1 MRTFA
6 DRALVDVEMNTP
18 DRILARSEPWHTEDT
33 DTDRHLDP
41 EDDTEQLDMAGIK
54 GIPRDALRQILLFL
68 VPRGAHRQ
76 KWRQAAVRLAIISRI
91 LNIDDTGKETLEA
104 LATQLGVTR
113 SLLSLRQLEI
123 ADQFNLGKLRSSK
136 SAAARKAYS
145 ISASNTH
152 RKVHER
158 RQAASGNLTDKT
170 TTASL

>member
-1 MRTFA
+1 
-6 DRALVDVEMNTP
+6 MNSP
-18 DRILARSEPWHTEDT
+18 DRLLARKEAWHPEDFE
-33 DTDRHLDP
+33 TDRHLDP
-41 EDDTEQLDMAGIK
+41 TEDDTEQLDMAGIK

-68 VPRGAHRQ
+68 VPRGAHRA

-104 LATQLGVTR
+104 LAKQLGVTR
-113 SLLSLRQLEI
+113 SLLSFRQLEI

-152 RKVHER
+152 RTRQER
-158 RQAASGNLTDKT
+158 QQLTGSTDMHKATAARS
-170 TTASL
+170 